1 MSPTDKA
8 SDSAESAKKSAT
20 EGGIQSAPEDA
31 TERAQFLAIIGG
43 SGLNRLSILEG
54 AHRRFVRTPYGEPS
68 CPMTL
73 GKLCGHDMVFL
84 ARHGYGHT
92 IAPCDINYRANILA
106 LKELKVSGIIAVG
119 SVGSIHPSLAP
130 GDLVIPDQLI
140 DYTSGRVSSFFGT
153 YPGVEMHI
161 DFTHPFDQALR
172 ESLSA
177 AADLLGFNIKDGGV
191 YACTQGPR
199 LETAAEIRRLA
210 GDGADIV
217 GMTAM
222 PEAVLARELKIPYAQ
237 LNVVANYAAG
247 IAQSAEGI
255 EFSALGPVLEDAMC
269 KVRLMIEALVGC
281 KLPN

>member
-1 MSPTDKA
+1 MNPTA
-8 SDSAESAKKSAT
+8 QST
-20 EGGIQSAPEDA
+20 ENK
-31 TERAQFLAIIGG
+31 QFLAIIGG
-43 SGLNRLSILEG
+43 SGLNHLSILEG
-54 AHRRFVRTPYGEPS
+54 AHRRFVRTPFGEPS

-73 GKLCGHDMVFL
+73 GRICGHDMAFL
-84 ARHGYGHT
+84 ARHGHGHT
-92 IAPCDINYRANILA
+92 IAPCDINYRANIFA
-106 LKELKVSGIIAVG
+106 LKELNVTGIIAVG

-130 GDLVIPDQLI
+130 GDLMIPDQLI

-153 YPGVEMHI
+153 LPDIEMHI
-161 DFTHPFDQALR
+161 DFTRPFDERLR
-172 ESLSA
+172 ERLSA
-177 AADLLGFNIKDGGV
+177 AVDLLGFNVKDSGV

-210 GDGADIV
+210 GDGADVV

-255 EFSALGPVLEDAMC
+255 QFSALGPVLEDAMC
-269 KVRLMIEALVGC
+269 KVRLIIDTLVGC
-281 KLPN
+281 KLPE

>member
-1 MSPTDKA
+1 MTTSHQP
-8 SDSAESAKKSAT
+8 
-20 EGGIQSAPEDA
+20 PL
-31 TERAQFLAIIGG
+31 LAIIGG
-43 SGLNRLSILEG
+43 SGLNHLPILEG

-73 GKLCGHDMVFL
+73 GNICGYPMVFL

-92 IAPCDINYRANILA
+92 IMPSDINYRANIFA
-106 LKELKVSGIIAVG
+106 LKSLNVTGIIAVG
-119 SVGSIHPSLAP
+119 SVGSIDPSLAP

-140 DYTSGRVSSFFGT
+140 DYTWGRTSTFFGSQ
-153 YPGVEMHI
+153 PEVEMHV
-161 DFTHPFDQALR
+161 DFTHPFDATLR
-172 ESLSA
+172 QRLSGA
-177 AADLLGFNIKDGGV
+177 ASLLGFAMREGGV

-222 PEAVLARELKIPYAQ
+222 PEAVLARELAIPYAQ

-247 IAQSAEGI
+247 VADSADGI
-255 EFSALGPVLEDAMC
+255 RFSALGPVLDAAMD
-269 KVRLMIEALVGC
+269 KVRAMVEVLVGC
-281 KLPN
+281 KLPDSL